1 MTVLGLP
8 NKRSEPTWLLAAQNE
23 DSGGEEKCLP
33 AEGRWRTRRAAHPR
47 PVLRFNR
54 LGMAMMNETV
64 KKYFGEYLD
73 IGLDTLPGNQVEVL
87 ESQRRT
93 EPEKGWGYAVPIWAF
108 VFDNKAVIST
118 SPEYYQKLS
127 SIPRKGVGVDTLL
140 DDDFCQELA
149 GRVSPELRVRRHY
162 VYSCSSPR
170 LKIHPLSE
178 CRQMTGTDT
187 AEFIRFSQEIYPE
200 IDVECETNDII
211 RNINDGIA
219 YGVFLNGKMVTRS
232 YAPHIAHM
240 QDRVEEIGVDTH
252 HDLRNKGYGRSAL
265 SETTGA
271 VLNINRVPICR
282 VSRNNIASQ
291 RIVESVGY
299 FKIADS
305 IEVIEGRP

>member
-1 MTVLGLP
+1 M
-8 NKRSEPTWLLAAQNE
+8 EPTSLCA
-23 DSGGEEKCLP
+23 
-33 AEGRWRTRRAAHPR
+33 AAHPR
-47 PVLRFNR
+47 TVLRLNR
-54 LGMAMMNETV
+54 LGLAMMNETV

-73 IGLDTLPGNQVEVL
+73 TALDTLSGNQVTVL

-93 EPEKGWGYAVPIWAF
+93 KPEKGWGYAVSIWIF
-108 VFDNKAVIST
+108 VFENKAVIST
-118 SPEYYQKLS
+118 SPEYYQRLS
-127 SIPRKGVGVDTLL
+127 SISRKDLGVDTLL
-140 DDDFCQELA
+140 NDDLCQELA
-149 GRVSPELRVRRHY
+149 GRVSSELRVRRHY

-170 LKIHPLSE
+170 LKIHLLSE
-178 CRQMTGTDT
+178 CKRMTGADIT
-187 AEFIRFSQEIYPE
+187 EFIRFSQEIYPE

-211 RNINDGIA
+211 RNTNDGIA

-252 HDLRNKGYGRSAL
+252 HDFRNKGYGKSAL
-265 SETTGA
+265 AGTTGA
-271 VLNINRVPICR
+271 VLNINRVPIYR

-305 IEVIEGRP
+305 IEITRR